1 MSHPNYPQPTQ
12 NSPSIP
18 SAPPAPTTF
27 GGQYLG
33 EPQGIY
39 EPGPAPYATAPYG
52 SAPYSSA
59 LGKSFLV
66 TWLLSLLLG
75 NLGVDRFYLGK
86 VGTGIAKLLTLGG
99 LGIWSIIDLIIILS
113 GNMRD
118 KNGLPLQGYPENKKK
133 ALIITLAV
141 WAVGILF
148 GALSSMM
155 SIAAL
160 NAAAE
165 QANRAR
171 ELQSAPAAPQETPGV
186 GTDPVQSSGNDIT
199 VNAPMFPGNT
209 AAITLN
215 DRFYTPTI
223 PTDPSLSPVNG
234 GFLILDL
241 TWKTTAGT
249 TTPNPLYFVA
259 VDGSGKNGERIYLD
273 NEFPSEE
280 LSAGKSS
287 RGQLA
292 FDIDITK
299 GPIDV
304 KIENEMGDEV
314 AAFTL
319 TAK

>member
-1 MSHPNYPQPTQ
+1 MSHPNYPQPTE

-113 GNMRD
+113 GNMKD

-133 ALIITLAV
+133 ALIITLAL

-155 SIAAL
+155 SIAAV

-259 VDGSGKNGERIYLD
+259 VDGSGKKGERIYLD